1 MTVTA
6 RFKVTKIEGDTGYR
20 AVTMAPVYSSD
31 PTSPNYSFSQATPS
45 GEIRLTVS
53 NPAAWPMFDP
63 VGKSLDI
70 TFNPTPQE

>member
-45 GEIRLTVS
+45 G
-53 NPAAWPMFDP
+53 
-63 VGKSLDI
+63 DI